1 MDIANAAAA
10 LQKFSGTNLTDA
22 LSRIEDSLRGTTK
35 TGSLAALSAS
45 GDEKHALKAAA
56 SLKRVAAQVNTAIHA
71 LGIILC
77 LPHILEDGE
86 TVEYVSLGAGNTGR
100 LFDLETNQRVA
111 EFKFIHWQGSAETIR
126 QNSIFK
132 DFFLLADYPTDK
144 RKFLYVLGTK
154 YPLKFFQAKRAIQ
167 SVLSK
172 NESVRAQF
180 HSRFGD
186 RYTRVNEY
194 FSEHGHAV
202 AIEDVSKW
210 LPELI
215 DDELA
220 GSSLPGI
227 AEKGR

>member
-1 MDIANAAAA
+1 MDLADAAAA

-22 LSRIEDSLRGTTK
+22 LSRIEGSLRGATK

-45 GDEKHALKAAA
+45 GDEKHALAAAA

-100 LFDLETNQRVA
+100 LFDLETNRRVA

-132 DFFLLADYPTDK
+132 DFFLLADYPSKK
-144 RKFLYVLGTK
+144 RKYLYVLGTEH
-154 YPLKFFQAKRAIQ
+154 PLKFFQAKRAIA

-172 NESVRAQF
+172 NEAVRDQF
-180 HSRFGD
+180 RSRFGD
-186 RYTRVNEY
+186 RYTRVHEY
-194 FSEHGHAV
+194 FSEHRQAV
-202 AIEDVSKW
+202 AIEDVSRW

-215 DDELA
+215 DDEPA

-227 AEKGR
+227 AEQG